1 MCVLSLCVEGGLICF
16 VVLSRL
22 VRRTVWTSLV
32 LIGYCVTMR
41 VRDSIVKSD
50 IGKWIRNA
58 VWV

>member
-32 LIGYCVTMR
+32 LIGYCVTIHNACER
-41 VRDSIVKSD
+41 FDSEE
-50 IGKWIRNA
+50 
-58 VWV
+58 